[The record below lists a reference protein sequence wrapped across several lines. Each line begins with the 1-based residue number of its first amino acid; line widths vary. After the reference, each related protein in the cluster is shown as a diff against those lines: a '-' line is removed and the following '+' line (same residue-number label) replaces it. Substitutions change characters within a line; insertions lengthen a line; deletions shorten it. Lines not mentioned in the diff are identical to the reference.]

1 MHARRLACFLLGL
14 WLAGGLFMA
23 WVATQSFHEVDRLLS
38 HTDPVAT
45 FHYQPL
51 GEDARPLMRFQAS
64 ELNRF
69 LFHNWENVQ
78 LALGVALLVFMLFW
92 SHENKLVLAGILLL
106 LLLTVAQRFVL
117 SPEITLL
124 GRVIDFAPATSN
136 QPQRN
141 QFWIAHTAYAAV
153 EVTKWVL
160 ALLITARMVFSS
172 RRSGRSRDSRHK
184 LDGVDK
190 RDNRN
195 VNG

>member
-38 HTDPVAT
+38 HTNPTAT
-45 FHYQPL
+45 LHYQPL

-64 ELNRF
+64 EFNRS
-69 LFHNWENVQ
+69 LFHVWENVQ
-78 LALGVALLVFMLFW
+78 LALGLALFVLMLFW
-92 SHENKLVLAGILLL
+92 SHENKFVLGGIVVL

-117 SPEITLL
+117 SPEILAL
-124 GRVIDFAPATSN
+124 GRMLDFAAPDAS
-136 QPQRN
+136 QPERN

-153 EVTKWVL
+153 EVTKWLL
-160 ALLITARMVFSS
+160 ALLLTGRMVFSS
-172 RRSGRSRDSRHK
+172 KRSGRSRDSRHK
-184 LDGVDK
+184 LDRVDK
-190 RDNRN
+190 GDHRT